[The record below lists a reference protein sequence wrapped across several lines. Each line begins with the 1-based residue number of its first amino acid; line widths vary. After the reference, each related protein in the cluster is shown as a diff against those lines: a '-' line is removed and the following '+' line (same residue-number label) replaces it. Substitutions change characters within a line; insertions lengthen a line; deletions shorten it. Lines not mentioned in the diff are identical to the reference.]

1 MKKALNYLSLLGE
14 LSAFM
19 VSFSV
24 IIYKMMLKYSK
35 LINDLGTT
43 PNHFIRNVIIHNN
56 YAKEVMQCLDY
67 LIHLKKH

>member
-1 MKKALNYLSLLGE
+1 MKVFFSNKSKNILKTLESMMKALNYLSLLGE

-35 LINDLGTT
+35 LSNDLGNA
-43 PNHFIRNVIIHNN
+43 PNHFIRNVDIT
-56 YAKEVMQCLDY
+56 
-67 LIHLKKH
+67 

>member
-1 MKKALNYLSLLGE
+1 LKVFFSNKSKNILKTHESMINALNYLSLLGE

-35 LINDLGTT
+35 LSNDLGIT
-43 PNHFIRNVIIHNN
+43 PNHFIRNVDIT
-56 YAKEVMQCLDY
+56 
-67 LIHLKKH
+67 

>member
-1 MKKALNYLSLLGE
+1 LKVFFSNKSKTILKTHESMINALNYLSLLGE

-35 LINDLGTT
+35 LSNDLGTT
-43 PNHFIRNVIIHNN
+43 PNHFIRNVDIT
-56 YAKEVMQCLDY
+56 
-67 LIHLKKH
+67 

>member
-1 MKKALNYLSLLGE
+1 MINALNYLSLLGE

-35 LINDLGTT
+35 LSNDLGTT
-43 PNHFIRNVIIHNN
+43 PNHFIRNVDIT
-56 YAKEVMQCLDY
+56 
-67 LIHLKKH
+67 

>member
-1 MKKALNYLSLLGE
+1 MIKALNYLSLFGE

-35 LINDLGTT
+35 LSNDLGTT
-43 PNHFIRNVIIHNN
+43 PNHFIRNV
-56 YAKEVMQCLDY
+56 DY
-67 LIHLKKH
+67 T